1 MSIFQSDQF
10 TFVWEDKKSVTQNF
24 TEWYTLNCEE
34 RSAYNE
40 DVMSR
45 EEAQQVFENLY
56 KVKVDK

>member
-10 TFVWEDKKSVTQNF
+10 TFVWEDKKTVSQNF

-40 DVMSR
+40 ENMSR

>member
-1 MSIFQSDQF
+1 MSIFQSGQF
-10 TFVWEDKKSVTQNF
+10 TFVWENKKSVIQNF

-40 DVMSR
+40 DLMSR
-45 EEAQQVFENLY
+45 EEALQVFENLY